1 VCFRNVELT
10 AGADPSLFTS
20 WVTSSLSRP
29 KINISSASI
38 KRQDNWTQAI
48 LKPSTSSDANN
59 VYSMNLRLDVQ
70 TAGTTNVPSDFEVD
84 NISYVYRTKTVK

>member
-1 VCFRNVELT
+1 MP
-10 AGADPSLFTS
+10 DPKGE
-20 WVTSSLSRP
+20 SSLSRP
-29 KINISSASI
+29 KMNISSASI
-38 KRQDNWTQAI
+38 MKQDIWTQAV